1 MPRIYIASLSDYN
14 AGRLVGK
21 WVDIDATTTE
31 EDLYEAVA
39 AVLATSL
46 EPGAEEFAI
55 HDFDGFPA
63 GLVGEYEPLERVAAY
78 GRFLA
83 EDDGGERF
91 AFLDVYSGAAD
102 DLEDAFSEA
111 YLGAYDSVLEY
122 AESYVEDTGLLASVP
137 EDVQRYFDY
146 TAFARDLELGG
157 DIYAVRL
164 PDYRVAVFANY

>member
-14 AGRLVGK
+14 AGRLIGE

-39 AVLATSL
+39 AVLAAGA
-46 EPGAEEFAI
+46 PGAEEFAI

-63 GLVGEYEPLERVAAY
+63 GLIGEYEPLERVAAY
-78 GRFLA
+78 GAFLA

-91 AFLDVYSGAAD
+91 AFLDVYSGPTDA
-102 DLEDAFSEA
+102 LEDAFSEA

-122 AESYVEDTGLLASVP
+122 AESYVSDTGLLDSVP